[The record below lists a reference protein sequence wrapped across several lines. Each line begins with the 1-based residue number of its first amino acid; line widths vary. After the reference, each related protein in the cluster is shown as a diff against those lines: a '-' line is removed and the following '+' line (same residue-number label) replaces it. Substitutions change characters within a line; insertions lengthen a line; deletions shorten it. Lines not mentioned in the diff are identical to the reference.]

1 MSKTARSAV
10 KRSSTKASSKVKG
23 SSRKASSK
31 AKGSSTKTTAVQEVD
46 GIFVDREH
54 LDHALSALVQA
65 GFDSA
70 DMTAVLER
78 HIDGGRRIAVTNIPR
93 NTLTQTDKQ
102 QARTLSTSLAGAV
115 AALAAAGVTIASG
128 GVAIAAVAAAAL
140 VGGSAATGVH
150 VIKTMAGFDGA
161 SEDIILS
168 VRVKKSADEKRIADI
183 FDRHGAKQIWVQNRP
198 Y

>member
-1 MSKTARSAV
+1 
-10 KRSSTKASSKVKG
+10 
-23 SSRKASSK
+23 
-31 AKGSSTKTTAVQEVD
+31 VQEVD

-78 HIDGGRRIAVTNIPR
+78 HIDGGRRIAVTDIPR
-93 NTLTQTDKQ
+93 NTPTQTDKQ